1 MEKKDNII
9 KFMAKVRFVSLD
21 DDGKGKGKNRIAFEV
36 NEETAGMIE
45 RTGAPVHT
53 YEDSRSGE
61 VYPLVNMNV
70 YDSTDIYDHDGSQ
83 KFKDKI
89 LRYGDLVF
97 IKAKPRDWT
106 HKNKSGVA
114 LRLVG
119 LFVKEYVPRGGFS
132 NDELDELRNI
142 Q

>member
-36 NEETAGMIE
+36 SEDTAGMIE

-53 YEDSRSGE
+53 YEDSKSGE
-61 VYPLVNMNV
+61 VSPLVNMNV
-70 YDSTDIYDHDGSQ
+70 YDSTDIYDVDGSH

-132 NDELDELRNI
+132 DDELEELRNI

>member
-1 MEKKDNII
+1 MEKKDSII
-9 KFMAKVRFVSLD
+9 KFMAKVCFVSLD

-45 RTGAPVHT
+45 RTGVPVHT

-61 VYPLVNMNV
+61 VFPLVNMNV
-70 YDSTDIYDHDGSQ
+70 YDSTNIYDLNGMY
-83 KFKDKI
+83 KFKDQI

-132 NDELDELRNI
+132 NEELDELRNI

>member
-1 MEKKDNII
+1 MEKKDNTI
-9 KFMAKVRFVSLD
+9 KFTAKVRFVSLD
-21 DDGKGKGKNRIAFEV
+21 DDGNGKGKNRIAFEV
-36 NEETAGMIE
+36 SEETAGMIE
-45 RTGAPVHT
+45 RTGATVHT
-53 YEDSRSGE
+53 YDDSRTGE
-61 VYPLVNMNV
+61 VYPLVNINV
-70 YDSTDIYDHDGSQ
+70 YDGTDVYDIDGSQ

-97 IKAKPRDWT
+97 IKAKPREWK

-119 LFVKEYVPRGGFS
+119 LFVKEWVPRGGFS
-132 NDELDELRNI
+132 DDELEELRYI